1 MAGKRVFIIEDDPD
15 SFTSLKK
22 LLLIYGFEVDGV
34 TAVKDDLVRV
44 IKSFSPHIIL
54 LDLLMPR
61 IGGIEVCQMLNADE
75 QTQGIPIIVVSA
87 LNSDADIKKAYS
99 LGVEDYVTKPYEI
112 SELLEK
118 INKYIAYK
126 EDIL

>member
-1 MAGKRVFIIEDDPD
+1 MAQRRVFIIEDDPD

-22 LLLIYGFEVDGV
+22 LLLVYGFEVDGV
-34 TAVKDDLVRV
+34 TAVKDDLIRV

-87 LNSDADIKKAYS
+87 LGSDADIKKAYS
-99 LGVEDYVTKPYEI
+99 LGVEDYITKPYEI
-112 SELLEK
+112 SELVEK

-126 EDIL
+126 EGA

>member
-1 MAGKRVFIIEDDPD
+1 MAQRRVFIIEDDPD

-34 TAVKDDLVRV
+34 TAVKDDLIRV

-87 LNSDADIKKAYS
+87 LGSDTDIKKAYS
-99 LGVEDYVTKPYEI
+99 LGVEDYITKPYEI
-112 SELLEK
+112 SELVEK

-126 EDIL
+126 EGA